1 EEYNSPLFLDCCG
14 LVRRVLL
21 DLREDFGFK
30 VGRWNQAYQFDT
42 LPDTIESE
50 ESMQPGDLVFISGIY
65 NDPKRKRQKH
75 DMVHVEIWAGDGVR
89 TIGARWQKGKV
100 QIHESYRFESK
111 SYHSMGY
118 HFRSIDTWL
127 RGICKS
133 YCKKHP
139 WKRSNFKPTK
149 KSVFARDDQSSEED
163 AESGFQDSRSET
175 PRERSNLGDKP
186 KGYVITNQVTSSDG
200 TAQTIDVSMK
210 PILGSA
216 DAHVDGEGAV
226 LRSKPAQ
233 TITDELDD
241 KSWRGDNGHLTFP
254 SLSEKVAAPCLST
267 VKKSQGAKIAGD
279 ELDET
284 EHGSKDEGEEG
295 GGVLQ
300 EGNHQKMLADLEI
313 GKVNQV
319 LETVKCS
326 QAFSADVVEQVED
339 HLVSVQA
346 ASTSKSNGRFAS
358 LTNDEGGEGKVVFD
372 PMLWVTK
379 KETWSTPASQM
390 AEELDS
396 TSDSKFQQ
404 TGDGGEEYKG
414 TFVSRASI
422 LDDGLA
428 IYDLESIGLS
438 HHLYGGSPKQRFLA
452 NQTGGLHG
460 EMKDDDLQESDVKP
474 CIHPVEIQGG
484 QMLRCESLEVSDVE
498 DVTSLDDEEEAIV
511 EFDDIS
517 EVAKG
522 GGIRSD
528 RSPSESLPIS
538 SLLQLDASNLFEV
551 QKKQNLPISQ
561 T

>member
-1 EEYNSPLFLDCCG
+1 
-14 LVRRVLL
+14 
-21 DLREDFGFK
+21 
-30 VGRWNQAYQFDT
+30 
-42 LPDTIESE
+42 
-50 ESMQPGDLVFISGIY
+50 MGI
-65 NDPKRKRQKH
+65 
-75 DMVHVEIWAGDGVR
+75 
-89 TIGARWQKGKV
+89 
-100 QIHESYRFESK
+100 
-111 SYHSMGY
+111 SYH
-118 HFRSIDTWL
+118 
-127 RGICKS
+127 CS

-149 KSVFARDDQSSEED
+149 KSVFARVDQSSEED

-186 KGYVITNQVTSSDG
+186 KGYVIANQMTSSDG

-216 DAHVDGEGAV
+216 DAHVDGVGAV
-226 LRSKPAQ
+226 LRSEPTQ
-233 TITDELDD
+233 IITDELDD
-241 KSWRGDNGHLTFP
+241 KSWRGGNGHLTFP

-267 VKKSQGAKIAGD
+267 IKKSQGAKIAGD

-404 TGDGGEEYKG
+404 TGDGGEEDEEK
-414 TFVSRASI
+414 FESRGSI

-428 IYDLESIGLS
+428 IYDLESVGLS
-438 HHLYGGSPKQRFLA
+438 HHLYEGSPKQRFVA

-528 RSPSESLPIS
+528 QSPSESLPMS

-551 QKKQNLPISQ
+551 PKETELTDQSDLTGSENPERVEPMDSDDAKASPSKSSSGGSLTNQQLATGSHGASSSNGNMKSNMKGKDDSGEQNGRKKPNTDERKSVFKVDNAPLFYVGGRNGVSL
-561 T
+561 